1 MAKSF
6 QIPGYWAYNLSEFI
20 LNDKAAIYGAASH
33 MESTPQFKDCRIVST
48 PGIYGLRPTGIG
60 YQKNSA
66 YAEIFDFNIERM
78 RASGV
83 LDRINAKY
91 SSYPQACPDLR

>member
-6 QIPGYWAYNLSEFI
+6 KIPGYWAYNLSEFI

-60 YQKNSA
+60 YQKNSP
-66 YAEIFDFNIERM
+66 YREIFDFNIERM